1 MATAEAKK
9 PKAPNWT
16 EEETLQLVQEVE
28 LHKHT
33 INKKFSKDVT
43 TQTKRKAWKEV
54 TLVLNSRFPHHHRS
68 QAGGK
73 KRWDN
78 VCTGMGRRQYSEIR
92 KNMNKTGEKG
102 QVVDIPPVMSA
113 VLDVIGAESAG
124 VIGIAGGIDSA
135 ETPEELL

>member
-28 LHKHT
+28 LRKHI

-43 TQTKRKAWKEV
+43 TQTKRKAWEEV

-68 QAGGK
+68 QQEVK

-78 VCTGMGRRQYSEIR
+78 VCTRMRRQYSEIR